1 MNMKQ
6 TIEEYTNYLKNVKH
20 YSKQTISSY
29 HFDLKDFL
37 SFCIDNELT
46 IESITDKDINQYVA
60 KLKVNKYNVTSINR
74 KIVCLRNFFKFYV
87 NELNE
92 NGNNPMVNYSTI
104 KAAKRLPSYL
114 FKEQIKSL
122 LVPCEKKRIY
132 EIRNQCI
139 ILLLINTG
147 MRVSEIANLNL
158 LDLDLKEQVVRVFG
172 KGSKERMVF
181 FMPSLI
187 PYLIEYIENIRP
199 ILVEKTNEKNALFIG
214 SKGSR
219 ITTRAIE
226 NILNDRANNA
236 PTPFKV
242 SPHMIRHTFA
252 TGLLN
257 EDVDIKMVQ
266 ELLGHSSL
274 STTQIYTHVSK
285 ARLKKVYENTHP
297 VAKKLNEIKLED

>member
-1 MNMKQ
+1 MEKV
-6 TIEEYTNYLKNVKH
+6 IEEYIYYLTNVKR
-20 YSKQTISSY
+20 YSDKTISSY

-37 SFCIDNELT
+37 LFCIDNELT
-46 IESITDKDINQYVA
+46 IDCIIDKDINQYIA
-60 KLKVNKYNVTSINR
+60 NLKIKKYNVTSINR
-74 KIVCLRNFFKFYV
+74 KIVCLRSFFKYYV
-87 NELNE
+87 NEVNE
-92 NGNNPMVNYSTI
+92 NAINPMVNYQTL
-104 KAAKRLPSYL
+104 KAPKRLPSYL
-114 FKEQIKSL
+114 FNEQVKAL
-122 LVPCEKKRIY
+122 LIPCEKKTIY
-132 EIRNQCI
+132 AIRNQCI
-139 ILLLINTG
+139 ILLLLNTG

-158 LDLDLKEQVVRVFG
+158 IDVDLEGLVIRVFG

-181 FMPSLI
+181 FMPSLL
-187 PYLIEYIENIRP
+187 PYLNNYLDDIRP
-199 ILVEKTNEKNALFIG
+199 ILLKSSDEKNALFIG

-226 NILNDRANNA
+226 NILNDRASCA

-242 SPHMIRHTFA
+242 TPHMLRHTFA

-257 EDVDIKMVQ
+257 NDVDIKMVQ

-297 VAKKLNEIKLED
+297 VAKKLNEIKMED

>member
-1 MNMKQ
+1 MQ
-6 TIEEYTNYLKNVKH
+6 QIIQEYIDYLTNVKR
-20 YSKQTISSY
+20 YSNSTVSSY

-37 SFCIDNELT
+37 MFCEENEISIDT
-46 IESITDKDINQYVA
+46 ILDKDINQYVA
-60 KLKVNKYNVTSINR
+60 YLKTHNYNVTSINR

-87 NELNE
+87 NEINE

-104 KAAKRLPSYL
+104 KTNKKLPEYL
-114 FKEQIKSL
+114 FKDQIKAL

-158 LDLDLKEQVVRVFG
+158 LDIDIDGLVIRVFG

-187 PYLIEYIENIRP
+187 PYLKEYIDNVRP
-199 ILVEKTNEKNALFIG
+199 ILVEKSNEANALFIG

-219 ITTRAIE
+219 ITTRSIE
-226 NILNDRANNA
+226 NILNDRASHANPSFN
-236 PTPFKV
+236 V
-242 SPHMIRHTFA
+242 SPHMLRHTFA
-252 TGLLN
+252 TGLLDN
-257 EDVDIKMVQ
+257 DVDIKMVQ

-285 ARLKKVYENTHP
+285 ARIKKVYENTHP
-297 VAKKLNEIKLED
+297 VAKKLHEIKGD